1 MRDPIG
7 TSRSLQ
13 QLARLLGGTVNSG
26 QVLAPGPGH
35 SAADRSLSIRIDPAA
50 PDGFVVH
57 SFADDDPIRCRDYVR
72 EKAGLPAWQPNG
84 NGRKRA
90 TDTDID
96 NAVMAAIMGQTGAG
110 RPSSPVVARYDY
122 TDEGGALL
130 YQVQRHEP
138 KRFSQRRPDGNGG
151 WVYQLGDVR
160 RVLYRLPELLQYPDG
175 TVFVCEGEKDADRVA
190 AFGHCATTLSGGSNW
205 TPELVE
211 VLRGR
216 DVLILEDD
224 DKPGRKK
231 ALAAAQALHGTAA
244 TVRIVR
250 FPGAKDVS
258 DWLDAD
264 TRNAGRFV
272 DVCFDT
278 PLWTGTA
285 DTGGGDG
292 PNNGVGD
299 HDDHGDHDGG
309 GGGAAD
315 GAIKREDAPAPP
327 KAAIVAT
334 PFTWRDPAGIPPRA
348 WLYGKHYVRQFLTCT
363 IAPGGLGKT
372 SLVIGEALAMASQRP
387 LLGLTPT
394 ERARVWLW
402 NGEDPAD
409 ELQRRIVA
417 AMIHH
422 GLTPEDVAGHLFTDV
437 GRQAPII
444 LATQTRSGTAIA
456 KPVVEAV
463 IEAIKTNQIDALVID
478 PFVKSHRVGENDNN
492 AIDAVVSQWAAIAD
506 VTNCAIE
513 LLHHPRKTGGAEVT
527 VEDGRGASALLSA
540 SRSARVLNRMSA
552 QEAEDAGLEKAT
564 AWRHFRVDNGKA
576 SMAPPPEK
584 ADWYRLASVTLSNGD
599 DVGVATTWSWPDP
612 FEGVS
617 ARDLRAAQK
626 EVSEGGP
633 WRANS
638 QANDWVGKPIAKA
651 LKLDIHKDGDKK
663 KVRSLLKTWMKTGMF
678 VEVGGQGRGRHKVQI
693 VEVGTWAD

>member
-1 MRDPIG
+1 
-7 TSRSLQ
+7 
-13 QLARLLGGTVNSG
+13 
-26 QVLAPGPGH
+26 VLAPGPGH
-35 SAADRSLSIRIDPAA
+35 SPADRSLSVKLDPNA
-50 PDGFVVH
+50 PGGYLVH
-57 SFADDDPIRCRDYVR
+57 SFAGDDPIVCRDHVR

-96 NAVMAAIMGQTGAG
+96 NAVMAAIMGQAGTG
-110 RPSSPVVARYDY
+110 RPSSPVVARYGY
-122 TDEGGALL
+122 TDENGVLL

-138 KRFSQRRPDGNGG
+138 KRFSQRKPDGNGA
-151 WVYQLGDVR
+151 WTYQLGDVR
-160 RVLYRLPELLQYPDG
+160 RVLYRLPELLAYPDG

-190 AFGHCATTLSGGSNW
+190 ALGHCATTLSGGSKW
-205 TPELVE
+205 TDDLVE

-216 DVLILEDD
+216 DVLILQDD
-224 DKPGRKK
+224 DEPGRGK
-231 ALAAAQALHGTAA
+231 ALAAATALHGTAA
-244 TVRIVR
+244 TVRIVK

-264 TRNAGRFV
+264 TRNAGKFV
-272 DVCFDT
+272 DLCFDA
-278 PLWTGTA
+278 PLWTPETA
-285 DTGGGDG
+285 ETSTAAGGGDG
-292 PNNGVGD
+292 DGGGD
-299 HDDHGDHDGG
+299 GAREDDHHDGG
-309 GGGAAD
+309 GDDAAGAS
-315 GAIKREDAPAPP
+315 KRQEDDAPALA
-327 KAAIVAT
+327 KATIVAT
-334 PFTWRDPAGIPPRA
+334 PFAWRDPAGIPKRA
-348 WLYGKHYVRQFLTCT
+348 WLYGRHYVRKFLTCT

-387 LLGLTPT
+387 LLGITPI

-402 NGEDPAD
+402 NGKDPAD
-409 ELQRRIVA
+409 ELQRRVVA

-422 GLTPEDVAGHLFTDV
+422 GLTPEDVAGYLFTDV

-444 LATQTRSGTAIA
+444 LATQTRLGTTIA

-463 IEAIKTNQIDALVID
+463 IEAIKTNRIDTVVID

-540 SRSARVLNRMSA
+540 SRSARVLNRMSV
-552 QEAEDAGLEKAT
+552 QEADDAGLEKAT
-564 AWRHFRVDNGKA
+564 AWRYFRVDNGKA

-584 ADWYRLASVTLSNGD
+584 ADWYQLTSVALGNGD
-599 DVGVATTWSWPDP
+599 DVGVATAWPWPDP
-612 FEGVS
+612 FEGVTTH
-617 ARDLRAAQK
+617 DLRAAQK

-633 WRANS
+633 WRANN
-638 QANDWVGKPIAKA
+638 QASDWVGKPIAKA
-651 LKLDIHKDGDKK
+651 LKLDAYKDSDKK
-663 KVRSLLKTWMKTGMF
+663 KIKSLLKTWMKNGMF
-678 VEVGGQGRGRHKVQI
+678 VVVDGKDKQRHPRQF

>member
-1 MRDPIG
+1 M
-7 TSRSLQ
+7 
-13 QLARLLGGTVNSG
+13 
-26 QVLAPGPGH
+26 LAPGPGH

-57 SFADDDPIRCRDYVR
+57 SFADDDPIRCRNYVR

-90 TDTDID
+90 TDSDID
-96 NAVMAAIMGQTGAG
+96 NAVMAGIMGQTGAS
-110 RPSSPVVARYDY
+110 RPSSPVVARYNY
-122 TDEGGALL
+122 TDEDGALL

-138 KRFSQRRPDGNGG
+138 KRFSQRRPAGNGG

-160 RVLYRLPELLQYPDG
+160 RVLYRLLELLQYPDG
-175 TVFVCEGEKDADRVA
+175 TVFVCDGEKDADRVA
-190 AFGHCATTLSGGSNW
+190 ALGHCTTTLSGGSNW

-231 ALAAAQALHGTAA
+231 GLAAAQALHGTAA

-250 FPGAKDVS
+250 FPDAKDVS

-299 HDDHGDHDGG
+299 HDDHDHDGG

-315 GAIKREDAPAPP
+315 GAIKREDAPAPA

-334 PFTWRDPAGIPPRA
+334 RFTWRDPAGIPPRA

-417 AMIHH
+417 SMIHH

-444 LATQTRSGTAIA
+444 LATQTRRGTAIA

-584 ADWYRLASVTLSNGD
+584 AYWYRLASVALNNGD

-612 FEGVS
+612 FEGVT

>member
-1 MRDPIG
+1 MD
-7 TSRSLQ
+7 LQ
-13 QLARLLGGTVNSG
+13 KLARALGGEVRG
-26 QVLAPGPGH
+26 GEVLCPGPGH
-35 SAADRSLSIRIDPAA
+35 SARDRSLSIKLDPNA
-50 PDGFVVH
+50 PGGYLVH
-57 SFADDDPIRCRDYVR
+57 SFAGDDPIVCRDHVR

-84 NGRKRA
+84 GNGRKHA
-90 TDTDID
+90 TNTDID

-138 KRFSQRRPDGNGG
+138 KRFSQRRPVGDGG
-151 WVYQLGDVR
+151 WTYQLGDVR
-160 RVLYRLPELLQYPDG
+160 RVLYRLPELLAYPDG

-190 AFGHCATTLSGGSNW
+190 ALGHCATTLAGGSKW

-211 VLRGR
+211 GLAGR
-216 DVLILEDD
+216 DVIILQDD
-224 DKPGRKK
+224 DEPGRKK

-244 TVRIVR
+244 AVRVVK
-250 FPGAKDVS
+250 FSGAKDVS

-264 TRNAGRFV
+264 TRNATKFV
-272 DVCFDT
+272 DLCFDT
-278 PLWTGTA
+278 PLWAQETTETSTA
-285 DTGGGDG
+285 AGGGDG
-292 PNNGVGD
+292 DGGVDGD
-299 HDDHGDHDGG
+299 GHDDHDVGGD
-309 GGGAAD
+309 GAA
-315 GAIKREDAPAPP
+315 GASKRQEQNAPART
-327 KAAIVAT
+327 KATIVAT

-348 WLYGKHYVRQFLTCT
+348 WLYSRHYIRQFLTCT

-387 LLGLTPT
+387 LLGVAPT
-394 ERARVWLW
+394 ERARVWIW

-409 ELQRRIVA
+409 ELQRRVVA

-437 GRQAPII
+437 GRQAPIV

-612 FEGVS
+612 FEGVT
-617 ARDLRAAQK
+617 AHDLRAAQK

-663 KVRSLLKTWMKTGMF
+663 KVNPCSRPG
-678 VEVGGQGRGRHKVQI
+678 
-693 VEVGTWAD
+693 

>member
-1 MRDPIG
+1 MMVVAIMPI
-7 TSRSLQ
+7 TMVVVMPIMMVVAVS
-13 QLARLLGGTVNSG
+13 TV
-26 QVLAPGPGH
+26 QT
-35 SAADRSLSIRIDPAA
+35 
-50 PDGFVVH
+50 
-57 SFADDDPIRCRDYVR
+57 
-72 EKAGLPAWQPNG
+72 EKAPA
-84 NGRKRA
+84 K
-90 TDTDID
+90 
-96 NAVMAAIMGQTGAG
+96 AV
-110 RPSSPVVARYDY
+110 
-122 TDEGGALL
+122 
-130 YQVQRHEP
+130 
-138 KRFSQRRPDGNGG
+138 
-151 WVYQLGDVR
+151 
-160 RVLYRLPELLQYPDG
+160 
-175 TVFVCEGEKDADRVA
+175 
-190 AFGHCATTLSGGSNW
+190 
-205 TPELVE
+205 
-211 VLRGR
+211 
-216 DVLILEDD
+216 
-224 DKPGRKK
+224 
-231 ALAAAQALHGTAA
+231 
-244 TVRIVR
+244 
-250 FPGAKDVS
+250 
-258 DWLDAD
+258 
-264 TRNAGRFV
+264 
-272 DVCFDT
+272 
-278 PLWTGTA
+278 
-285 DTGGGDG
+285 
-292 PNNGVGD
+292 
-299 HDDHGDHDGG
+299 
-309 GGGAAD
+309 
-315 GAIKREDAPAPP
+315 
-327 KAAIVAT
+327 IVAT
-334 PFTWRDPAGIPPRA
+334 PFAWRDPAGIPPRA

-437 GRQAPII
+437 GRRAPII

-584 ADWYRLASVTLSNGD
+584 AYWYRLASVTLSNGD

-612 FEGVS
+612 FEGVT
-617 ARDLRAAQK
+617 AHDLRAAQK

-638 QANDWVGKPIAKA
+638 QADDWVGKPIAKA